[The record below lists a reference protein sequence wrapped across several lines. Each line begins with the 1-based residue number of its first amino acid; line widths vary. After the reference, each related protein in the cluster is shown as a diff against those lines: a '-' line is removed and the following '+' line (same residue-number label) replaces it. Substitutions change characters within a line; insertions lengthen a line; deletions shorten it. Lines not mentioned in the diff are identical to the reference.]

1 MRAGSLIPVR
11 SLVFS
16 SMESYSV
23 LLERA
28 RSKLPPVRAA
38 GERFV
43 VPDADMM
50 SDGKNTVIRNLQEI
64 ASVMRR
70 EPPHLIGYLAKEFG
84 CPGVLDLPRGVLK
97 SRLTKDQVAQRLREY
112 TAKYV
117 ICSECKRPDTHLQK
131 DGRLTLLICEAC
143 GAQRPITVRRVVAP
157 EKPRAPVVVGEIY
170 RLTIEDVGRRG
181 DGVAKKEGFVI
192 FVTGANQRGVTIN
205 AKITKVLGNNA
216 YAIVQP

>member
-1 MRAGSLIPVR
+1 
-11 SLVFS
+11 
-16 SMESYSV
+16 MESYQA

-28 RSKLPPVRAA
+28 HAKLPPVRTG
-38 GERFV
+38 GERFQ
-43 VPDADMM
+43 VPEPDVMT
-50 SDGKNTVIRNLQEI
+50 DGKSTMIRNFQEI
-64 ASVMRR
+64 TEVLRR
-70 EPPHLIGYLAKEFG
+70 EPEHVIQYLAKELG

-97 SRLTKDQVAQRLREY
+97 SRLTKDQIGQRIREY

-117 ICSECKRPDTHLQK
+117 ICSECKRPDTHLK
-131 DGRLTLLICEAC
+131 KEGRLTLLICEAC
-143 GAQRPITVRRVVAP
+143 GAQRPVTVRRVVAP
-157 EKPRAPVVVGEIY
+157 EKPRTPVVVGEVY

-192 FVTGANQRGVTIN
+192 FVTGAATRGMTIN

>member
-1 MRAGSLIPVR
+1 
-11 SLVFS
+11 
-16 SMESYSV
+16 MESYQA

-28 RSKLPPVRAA
+28 RAKLPPVQTG
-38 GERFV
+38 GERFQ
-43 VPDADMM
+43 VPEPDVMT
-50 SDGKNTVIRNLQEI
+50 DGKNTVIRNFQEI
-64 ASVMRR
+64 CGVLRR
-70 EPPHLIGYLAKEFG
+70 EPAHVIGFLAKEFG

-97 SRLTKDQVAQRLREY
+97 SRLTKDQIAQRIREY

-117 ICSECKRPDTHLQK
+117 ICSECKRPDTHLEK
-131 DGRLTLLICEAC
+131 EGRLLILVCEAC
-143 GAQRPITVRRVVAP
+143 GARRPVTVRRVIAP
-157 EKPRAPVVVGEIY
+157 EKPKTPVVVGEVY

-192 FVTGANQRGVTIN
+192 FVTGANQRGATVN

>member
-1 MRAGSLIPVR
+1 
-11 SLVFS
+11 
-16 SMESYSV
+16 MESYQA

-28 RSKLPPVRAA
+28 HAKLPPVRTG
-38 GERFV
+38 GERFQ
-43 VPDADMM
+43 VPEPDVM
-50 SDGKNTVIRNLQEI
+50 SDGKNTMIRNFQDITGVL
-64 ASVMRR
+64 RR
-70 EPPHLIGYLAKEFG
+70 EPDHVIQFLAKELG

-97 SRLTKDQVAQRLREY
+97 SRITKDQISQRLREY

-131 DGRLTLLICEAC
+131 EGRLTLLICEAC
-143 GAQRPITVRRVVAP
+143 GAQRPVTVRRVVAP
-157 EKPRAPVVVGEIY
+157 EKPKTPVVVGEVY

-192 FVTGANQRGVTIN
+192 FVTGATQRGATIN

>member
-1 MRAGSLIPVR
+1 
-11 SLVFS
+11 
-16 SMESYSV
+16 MESYQA

-28 RSKLPPVRAA
+28 HAKLPPVRTG
-38 GERFV
+38 GERFQ
-43 VPDADMM
+43 VPEPDVM
-50 SDGKNTVIRNLQEI
+50 SDGKNTMIRNFQEI
-64 ASVMRR
+64 TGTLRR
-70 EPPHLIGYLAKEFG
+70 EPDHVIQYLAKELG
-84 CPGVLDLPRGVLK
+84 CAGVLDLPRGVLK
-97 SRLTKDQVAQRLREY
+97 SRLTKDQIAQRIREY

-131 DGRLTLLICEAC
+131 EGRLTLLVCEAC
-143 GAQRPITVRRVVAP
+143 GAQRPVTVRRVVAP
-157 EKPRAPVVVGEIY
+157 EKPRTPVVVGEVY

-192 FVTGANQRGVTIN
+192 FVTGAAQRGMTVN